1 MNQNVMS
8 AATLLAAMAL
18 SGMLGYV
25 AANRDVG
32 RWQVVGN
39 ENGGYLLD
47 TATGDLWAHV
57 SQNPAYV
64 KTPTPWHLNGRY
76 EPIERKPLP

>member
-8 AATLLAAMAL
+8 AATLLAATAL
-18 SGMLGYV
+18 AGVLGYV

-32 RWQVVGN
+32 RWQVVGG

-47 TATGDLWAHV
+47 TATGNLWAYV
-57 SQNPAYV
+57 AQQSAYV
-64 KTPTPWHLNGRY
+64 KRPTPWHLDGRY
-76 EPIERKPLP
+76 EPIERKPMP